1 MLKEY
6 LNTLILDIGQ
16 SYRGDC
22 PVCNNHNTFSV
33 TNSGT
38 RLLYNCYHS
47 DCSIS
52 GYNNNKITT
61 EIFKSTI
68 NNSETDEFTWV
79 AKIKEFKIPDYFVS
93 ISKSERAKMY
103 LQNNNCWSAYLRNL
117 DNILYDVK
125 NDRVVFLVRYNNKL
139 VDAVGRRLGRYGSKW
154 HRYNNSKF
162 PFSIGDNNVSIVC
175 EDCASA
181 CAVSDGYKGIALL
194 GTHLTNA
201 ALTLIA
207 DSIKVIVA
215 LDKDATRKAIDVVMR
230 IKAKVPTRL
239 VVLDRDL
246 KVLTKNE
253 IREILE

>member
-1 MLKEY
+1 MLQEY
-6 LNTLILDIGQ
+6 LNTLNLNIGQ
-16 SYRGDC
+16 SYRGNC

-68 NNSETDEFTWV
+68 NNSETV
-79 AKIKEFKIPDYFVS
+79 ATITEFKIPEYFVS
-93 ISKSERAKMY
+93 ISKSERAKIY

-139 VDAVGRRLGRYGSKW
+139 VDAVGRRLGKYGTKW
-154 HRYNNSKF
+154 HRYNKSKY
-162 PFSIGDNNVSIVC
+162 PFTIGDNNVSIVC

-181 CAVSDGYKGIALL
+181 CAVSDWYRGIALM
-194 GTHLTNA
+194 GTHLTNE
-201 ALTLIA
+201 ALTLI
-207 DSIKVIVA
+207 SSSVEVIVA
-215 LDKDATRKAIDVVMR
+215 LDKDATRKAIDIVMR

-246 KVLTKNE
+246 KVQTKNE
-253 IREILE
+253 IREILK